1 MVRRCGACIK
11 LLSLSHSAGDVDP
24 RTGKTYNERNSFLPQ
39 RAFHNVYGLYDIVSG
54 HRLTEEIEIHFLEMP
69 KVPTGLKRDLRGMR
83 LLEKWMAFLNNKLTD
98 AEMEAL
104 AMSEAAI
111 DQAWDATTAFMRDK
125 MMRIAYLEQE
135 IAEHDYTSAMD
146 FAKEQGMEMGIA
158 QGIEQGIE
166 QGLAQG
172 LAQARAEADLKIKNI
187 ALRLLRAGTSAADAA
202 AAVEL
207 PESSIRR
214 LAEENG
220 IPCS

>member
-1 MVRRCGACIK
+1 MLG
-11 LLSLSHSAGDVDP
+11 
-24 RTGKTYNERNSFLPQ
+24 YSFLPQ
-39 RAFHNVYGLYDIVSG
+39 QAFHNVYGLYDIASG

-69 KVPTGLKRDLRGMR
+69 KVPTGLKHDLRGMR

-146 FAKEQGMEMGIA
+146 FAKEQGL
-158 QGIEQGIE
+158 E
-166 QGLAQG
+166 QGLEQG
-172 LAQARAEADLKIKNI
+172 RAEADRKIKDI
-187 ALRLLRAGTSAADAA
+187 ALRLLRAGTSVVDAA
-202 AAVEL
+202 AAVDL
-207 PESSIRR
+207 PEGTVRR

-220 IPCS
+220 ITCA